1 MKFRKAFL
9 ILSLV
14 ATSMATSC
22 TTRYQDMLSD
32 RDDQIRSL
40 NGDLARLRGENDELQ
55 RRLTSAPR
63 PSDAST
69 PRPAPSSLINELQRN
84 IGSDAEVSYRRGR
97 ISIGVNNRV
106 TFSSGSTSLKKSSS
120 QVLRNVASVLR
131 SQFAGRRFYI
141 EGHTDTDPIS
151 VTKDKFKS
159 NRDLS
164 MQRADSVAMSLI
176 KLGVPEASIVTVGYG
191 EYDPIAPGQKASN
204 RRVEIVVGDML

>member
-69 PRPAPSSLINELQRN
+69 PRPAPASLINELQRN

>member
-1 MKFRKAFL
+1 MKFGKAFL

-14 ATSMATSC
+14 AASLATSC
-22 TTRYQDMLSD
+22 TTRYQDMLRD
-32 RDDQIRSL
+32 RDEQIRAL
-40 NGDLARLRGENDELQ
+40 NGDLARMRGENDELQ
-55 RRLTSAPR
+55 RRLTSSPGPVEATATR
-63 PSDAST
+63 EDSPSLLSDLQNDIGGDA
-69 PRPAPSSLINELQRN
+69 
-84 IGSDAEVSYRRGR
+84 DVSYRRGR

-106 TFSSGSTSLKKSSS
+106 TFASGSTSLKKSSG

-151 VTKDKFKS
+151 VTKDKYKS

-164 MQRADSVAMSLI
+164 MQRADAVATYLI
-176 KLGVPEASIVTVGYG
+176 KQGVPEASIVTVGFG
-191 EYDPIAPGQKASN
+191 EFDPIAPGNKASN

>member
-9 ILSLV
+9 IFSLV
-14 ATSMATSC
+14 AASMATSC
-22 TTRYQDMLSD
+22 TTRYQEMLTD
-32 RDDQIRSL
+32 RDEQIRSL

-55 RRLTSAPR
+55 RRLSSAPR
-63 PSDAST
+63 PAEAT
-69 PRPAPSSLINELQRN
+69 TTREPSSLINELQN
-84 IGSDAEVSYRRGR
+84 DIGNDAVVGYRRGR

-106 TFSSGSTSLKKSSS
+106 TFDSGSTLLKKSST

-141 EGHTDTDPIS
+141 EGHTDTDPIT
-151 VTKDKFKS
+151 VTKDKYKS

-164 MQRADSVAMSLI
+164 MKRADAVAMALI
-176 KLGVPEASIVTVGYG
+176 KQGVPESSIVTVGYG
-191 EYDPIAPGQKASN
+191 EFDPINPGNKASN

>member
-22 TTRYQDMLSD
+22 TTRYQDMLSN

>member
-14 ATSMATSC
+14 ATSVVTSC
-22 TTRYQDMLSD
+22 TTRYQDMLRD
-32 RDDQIRSL
+32 RDEQIRSL
-40 NGDLARLRGENDELQ
+40 NGDLARMRGENDELQ
-55 RRLTSAPR
+55 RRLSSSPR
-63 PSDAST
+63 PVEATAARSES
-69 PRPAPSSLINELQRN
+69 SSLLNELQN
-84 IGSDAEVSYRRGR
+84 DIGGDADVSYRRGR

-106 TFSSGSTSLKKSSS
+106 TFSSGSTSLKKSSG

-131 SQFAGRRFYI
+131 AQFAGRRFYV

-151 VTKDKFKS
+151 VTKDKYKS

-164 MQRADSVAMSLI
+164 MRRADAVAMYLI
-176 KLGVPEASIVTVGYG
+176 KQGVPAASIVTVGFG
-191 EYDPIAPGQKASN
+191 EFDPIAPGNKASN

>member
-1 MKFRKAFL
+1 MKFRKAFI

>member
-69 PRPAPSSLINELQRN
+69 PRPAPASLINELQRN
-84 IGSDAEVSYRRGR
+84 IGGDAEVSYRRGR

-204 RRVEIVVGDML
+204 RWVENVVGDML